1 MSLSKASSSQTQK
14 QEKSVTQKQKMKTK
28 IALLVGVAFAL
39 LMSSCTVIVDD
50 NGRPCGI
57 VPQAVHVGTFGP
69 GRPYQPIGGR
79 IIASGGMVGGLC
91 GPRGPF
97 LQGGL
102 QTFPIQPWE
111 MNVHPYGS
119 RCSPGHP
126 NNFYQGGGPAAW
138 NQRFGPPMCHPRPGC
153 YNPRTM
159 RW

>member
-1 MSLSKASSSQTQK
+1 MKKVVLFIGAVFSL
-14 QEKSVTQKQKMKTK
+14 
-28 IALLVGVAFAL
+28 IL
-39 LMSSCTVIVDD
+39 SSCTVIVDN

-97 LQGGL
+97 LQGGGR
-102 QTFPIQPWE
+102 TFPIQPWE
-111 MNVHPYGS
+111 MNVNPYGC
-119 RCSPGHP
+119 R
-126 NNFYQGGGPAAW
+126 GGGPAAW
-138 NQRFGPPMCHPRPGC
+138 NQRFPPPVCHPRPGC